1 MSITGIA
8 RLDTPASTLRQQ
20 IAALV
25 LLEARLRTHS
35 PSDAI
40 AYDLGQYLVTHPD
53 APVSTAADYPG
64 WVPGSPA

>member
-20 IAALV
+20 VAAQTLAD
-25 LLEARLRTHS
+25 ARKTTHS

-53 APVSTAADYPG
+53 APVSTDADYPG
-64 WVPGSPA
+64 WVPGSPS